1 MKVFLNMVGCR
12 LNQAEIEQLALSLSE
27 AGIDVVSNPEEADEI
42 VINTCCVT
50 AKASA
55 DSRKMLR
62 HHQSHFPNARVIG
75 TGCWVSVNS
84 LKIAEKPEIL
94 DTAYDNDRKEKI
106 LTDLLEKAT
115 QQRVGFDSYRPNLG
129 TRNRTR
135 GFVKVQDGCDNRCAY
150 CLTQVARGP
159 SISTPPENVIAYA
172 NKLRNLGVKEIIL
185 TGVQLGS
192 WGKDLSPRLSF
203 ASLVGLILAQTDI
216 ERIRLSSIEPWDVT
230 AELIGLF
237 ENPRLCPHLHIPLQ
251 SGSDEVLRKM
261 SRPGSIANFRD
272 ILAMIREQKS
282 HFAVTT
288 DIICG
293 FPGETD
299 EHFQQSLSFVEACQF
314 SGGHV
319 FPFSEL
325 KGTAAFGMEGQ
336 VQHSVRKVRTVL
348 VRKLLDDSEKAF
360 INQRLGK
367 PANVLFEG
375 KTRLRGEDFWQGW
388 SEDFLRVFVSSRED
402 LHNQIRTVRLNE
414 IADNG
419 GITAT
424 F

>member
-1 MKVFLNMVGCR
+1 
-12 LNQAEIEQLALSLSE
+12 
-27 AGIDVVSNPEEADEI
+27 
-42 VINTCCVT
+42 
-50 AKASA
+50 
-55 DSRKMLR
+55 
-62 HHQSHFPNARVIG
+62 
-75 TGCWVSVNS
+75 
-84 LKIAEKPEIL
+84 
-94 DTAYDNDRKEKI
+94 
-106 LTDLLEKAT
+106 
-115 QQRVGFDSYRPNLG
+115 
-129 TRNRTR
+129 
-135 GFVKVQDGCDNRCAY
+135 
-150 CLTQVARGP
+150 
-159 SISTPPENVIAYA
+159 
-172 NKLRNLGVKEIIL
+172 
-185 TGVQLGS
+185 
-192 WGKDLSPRLSF
+192 
-203 ASLVGLILAQTDI
+203 
-216 ERIRLSSIEPWDVT
+216 
-230 AELIGLF
+230 
-237 ENPRLCPHLHIPLQ
+237 
-251 SGSDEVLRKM
+251 M

-419 GITAT
+419 GIIAT
-424 F
+424 S